1 MIDFLINFSSS
12 QTRKFDV
19 RVNSPI
25 ETQLSKYCQQIKLE
39 SYQTKT
45 NIRELLQTRVFHLV
59 SDHTIVPQ
67 KRVKV
72 KLSARAGAV
81 IRNVSRKRK
90 VVTVASNDSN
100 NNTSEDQSFHSK
112 ILTEEEEESDVEEG
126 DEHESYPLGC
136 EDSLMEEC
144 DAVSEDSEDPPLKP
158 VPAWAQPDQLEN
170 SLNKQEKI
178 EPKLIFTAPDSP
190 DLDLMFPARGRR
202 RRNIW
207 VSPRRL

>member
-1 MIDFLINFSSS
+1 M
-12 QTRKFDV
+12 
-19 RVNSPI
+19 
-25 ETQLSKYCQQIKLE
+25 
-39 SYQTKT
+39 
-45 NIRELLQTRVFHLV
+45 
-59 SDHTIVPQ
+59 
-67 KRVKV
+67 

-112 ILTEEEEESDVEEG
+112 ILTEEEETDVEEG
-126 DEHESYPLGC
+126 DEHQSYPLGC
-136 EDSLMEEC
+136 EESLMEEC
-144 DAVSEDSEDPPLKP
+144 YAVSEDSEDPPLKP

-178 EPKLIFTAPDSP
+178 EASLIFTAPDSP

-202 RRNIW
+202 RRRNIW
-207 VSPRRL
+207 VSPRKL

>member
-1 MIDFLINFSSS
+1 M
-12 QTRKFDV
+12 
-19 RVNSPI
+19 
-25 ETQLSKYCQQIKLE
+25 
-39 SYQTKT
+39 
-45 NIRELLQTRVFHLV
+45 RELLQTRVFHLV

-100 NNTSEDQSFHSK
+100 NNTSKDQSFHSK
-112 ILTEEEEESDVEEG
+112 ISTEEEEETDVEEG

-158 VPAWAQPDQLEN
+158 VPAWAQPNQLEN

-178 EPKLIFTAPDSP
+178 EASLIFTAPDPP
-190 DLDLMFPARGRR
+190 DLDLIFPARGRR

-207 VSPRRL
+207 VSPRKL

>member
-1 MIDFLINFSSS
+1 MKFSG
-12 QTRKFDV
+12 
-19 RVNSPI
+19 
-25 ETQLSKYCQQIKLE
+25 
-39 SYQTKT
+39 
-45 NIRELLQTRVFHLV
+45 
-59 SDHTIVPQ
+59 
-67 KRVKV
+67 
-72 KLSARAGAV
+72 RAGAV
-81 IRNVSRKRK
+81 IRNVARKRK

-112 ILTEEEEESDVEEG
+112 ILTEEEETDVEEG

-207 VSPRRL
+207 VSPRKL